1 MLPKSKY
8 SVDGRGYDC
17 LKSKIIGRTYRPL
30 WAPLQVSSIECWDMI
45 YTKKCESNLM
55 LCEEDRC
62 YFIEKPKLDFA
73 LWNTRE
79 FEIINCEY
87 YKMKP
92 HLCFEDGLLV
102 GQGECYAKRE
112 FCSFGDKMI
121 VWKRDIINS
130 CLFKFIGKINF
141 TKIDNIFYSDKEKI
155 LLETYSKEHECNMV
169 LVKTNDDIYITI
181 NNTAELKIDETS
193 INQLKDLTLA
203 DTDYKVFNLFT
214 KLKTM
219 MSVKFSYSIM
229 AFLKTFRGYNKIYRI
244 NDQYGND
251 LNILAEKAEL
261 YKLECISL
269 TRVTFNNI
277 LIECYTDMQCDIASS
292 KYIHL
297 NDFSLY
303 LRKNKQILRL
313 NYTQMVI
320 HLHRDQLNFKDL
332 DFNHY
337 GKLFNFVEK
346 ETSNKD
352 QLILTMVQTEKL

>member
-1 MLPKSKY
+1 MIIMLFMVFITPILSQ
-8 SVDGRGYDC
+8 SIDGMFQYCPSHTKRSLYDSNELDC
-17 LKSKIIGRTYRPL
+17 NHPNVRYGESNEYT
-30 WAPLQVSSIECWDMI
+30 PLQLSSIECWDMI
-45 YTKKCESNLM
+45 YTKKCDSNLM

-87 YKMKP
+87 YAKTIKAENETSP
-92 HLCFEDGLLV
+92 LFQPKNGLLV
-102 GQGECYAKRE
+102 GQGEFYAKLE
-112 FCSFGDKMI
+112 FCSIGDKMI

-155 LLETYSKEHECNMV
+155 LLETYSKEHECDMV
-169 LVKTNDDIYITI
+169 LLKTNNDIYITI
-181 NNTAELKIDETS
+181 EDRETR
-193 INQLKDLTLA
+193 INQLIDLTLA

-219 MSVKFSYSIM
+219 MSVKFCYSIM
-229 AFLKTFRGYNKIYRI
+229 ALLKTFRRSNKIYRI

-251 LNILAEKAEL
+251 LNILAEKEEL
-261 YKLECISL
+261 YKFECISL

-277 LIECYTDMQCDIASS
+277 SLECYTNMQCDIVSS

-297 NDFSLY
+297 NDSNADDSLESS
-303 LRKNKQILRL
+303 R
-313 NYTQMVI
+313 
-320 HLHRDQLNFKDL
+320 
-332 DFNHY
+332 
-337 GKLFNFVEK
+337 
-346 ETSNKD
+346 
-352 QLILTMVQTEKL
+352 